1 MALLYASRG
10 LDSLKEKL
18 TNFDQQVGVQIVQS
32 ALKVPLKTIADNAGA
47 PPPPDWCSASAPA
60 TAPSSDPAC
69 HHPAPCRQQLGRAQG
84 KGRVHS

>member
-1 MALLYASRG
+1 MCAGGGVALLYASRG

-47 PPPPDWCSASAPA
+47 NSCEDDVLLSAA
-60 TAPSSDPAC
+60 AC
-69 HHPAPCRQQLGRAQG
+69 HSAMCQAL
-84 KGRVHS
+84 